1 MSKNLLKSISKIV
14 DESGSNKIMIFTNH
28 LKIDGN
34 LFLPEGRCE
43 ECHEKFITLEN
54 ATVCRLNDYCK
65 CEGEECQCNDF
76 ICFKYDW
83 LNICIDEIV
92 AFSIVQ

>member
-1 MSKNLLKSISKIV
+1 MSRNLLKSISKIV
-14 DESGSNKIMIFTNH
+14 EESSSSKITIFTNH
-28 LKIDGN
+28 LKLDGSI
-34 LFLPEGRCE
+34 FLPEGRCE
-43 ECHEKFITLEN
+43 ECHDNFITLEN
-54 ATVCRLNDYCK
+54 VTVCRLNDYCK
-65 CEGEECQCNDF
+65 CEGDECQCNDY

>member
-34 LFLPEGRCE
+34 IFLPEGRCE
-43 ECHEKFITLEN
+43 ECHENFIPLEN

-65 CEGEECQCNDF
+65 GEGEECQCNDF